1 MDGPRSGHAP
11 NIHGHACV
19 GLVVDTWD
27 AIRAR
32 RNVRSY
38 RPDPVPESDLQRIAE
53 AGWRAPS
60 ASNRQPWDFVIVTD
74 PERLQQLSTVWQGAR
89 HIASAPAAIALIAP
103 VPPDERRKLLDQ
115 YDLGQAT
122 MAMMLAATELGV
134 GTGHSSVGDQ
144 DKARAILGVPDDHI
158 VAYLLGLGY
167 PADRPLAPISKPNRR
182 PFDEVVHRGKW

>member
-1 MDGPRSGHAP
+1 M
-11 NIHGHACV
+11 
-19 GLVVDTWD
+19 DTWD

-38 RPDPVPESDLQRIAE
+38 RPDPVPDNDLQRIAE
-53 AGWRAPS
+53 AGWRSPS
-60 ASNRQPWDFVIVTD
+60 ASNRQPWDFVLVTD
-74 PERLQQLSTVWQGAR
+74 PDRLQQLSTVWQGAR
-89 HIASAPAAIALIAP
+89 HIASAAAAIALVAP

-122 MAMMLAATELGV
+122 MAMMIEATALGI
-134 GTGHSSVGDQ
+134 GTGHSAVGEQ

-167 PADRPLAPISKPNRR
+167 PADRPLTPISKPDRR
-182 PFDEVVHRGKW
+182 PFDEVVHRGHW